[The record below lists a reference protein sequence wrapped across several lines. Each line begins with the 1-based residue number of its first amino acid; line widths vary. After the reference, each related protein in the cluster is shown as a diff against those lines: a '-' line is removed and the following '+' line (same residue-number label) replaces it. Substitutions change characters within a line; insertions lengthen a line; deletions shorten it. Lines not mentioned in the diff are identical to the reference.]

1 MSGWGKEIEEA
12 ASILSRST
20 QAAATC
26 GAGVSAESGISTFR
40 DEGGI
45 WDRIDPMEVGTP
57 SGLIN
62 TLERDAEKL
71 LPLFIEI
78 LDTFE
83 QAEPNPGHFALADL
97 EDMGILKTV
106 ITQNTD
112 NLHREAG
119 NTDLIEVH
127 GNMFRMKCLACY
139 QTKKYDRKQLI
150 GEVRAKL
157 GQIQEYNVST
167 LATLPPRCDICGF
180 ITRPDVVMF
189 SEAVQDLPRAYKVSG
204 ECDTMLVLGTSG
216 VVYPAAYFPMEAR
229 KKGAKII
236 VINPTE
242 NAFPSITDVYIP
254 AKTGE
259 ALPAI
264 VSLIR
269 GEAA

>member
-1 MSGWGKEIEEA
+1 MSGWDKEIEEA

-20 QAAATC
+20 KTTATC

-45 WDRIDPMEVGTP
+45 WDVIDPAEVGTP

-62 TLERDAEKL
+62 TLERDADKL
-71 LPLFIEI
+71 IPLFLDI

-83 QAEPNPGHFALADL
+83 RAEPNPGHFALAEL
-97 EDMGILKTV
+97 ERMGILKTV

-112 NLHREAG
+112 NLHQEAG

-139 QTKKYDRKQLI
+139 NTKKYERKSLI
-150 GEVRAKL
+150 GTVRKNL
-157 GQIQEYNVST
+157 SQIEEYNIST
-167 LATLPPRCDICGF
+167 LASLTPKCDVCGF

-189 SEAVQDLPRAYKVSG
+189 SEAVQGLPEAYKAAG
-204 ECDTMLVLGTSG
+204 ECDAMLVLGTSG
-216 VVYPAAYFPMEAR
+216 VVYPAAYFPMEA
-229 KKGAKII
+229 KKNGAKII

-242 NAFPSITDVYIP
+242 NAFSSITDVYIP
-254 AKTGE
+254 IKTGE

-264 VSLIR
+264 VNLIR